1 MGKKLP
7 NIVKLKKGIYSSNIP
22 SVKKANKINNN
33 YNKKKKKNKR
43 KRHKNNQNA
52 HNFSSQKKDN
62 ISNNNFFINNLSIN
76 NNNGNPFI
84 FNAVYNNKKEKEK
97 PDWMSLETQK
107 IQDINNRFNEEIYE
121 YVNYIIPKNF
131 SLSQRQSTKQRLIN
145 IIKKHQ
151 PKWQVVLFG
160 SFSQNT
166 STIFSDLDFAILSND
181 IDSSRKMDINELIYL
196 MKILK
201 HDGFSRNIRLIR
213 ARVPILK
220 ATCSLTGIN
229 VDISVNRQNGCQAAG
244 LIRNILKKHQILKP
258 SIIILKILLKK
269 NNLNDAHTGGMSSF
283 LLFHLVYFYYITYK
297 KRNGRNRFNNDN
309 DMNINEDEKEDI
321 SYNDNNSNIEDN
333 NEEKQEDEYIDENE
347 DNYDEEKEISYDS
360 NSELKWNGKNK
371 LITKDGMITK
381 PISST
386 DEEDNS
392 NDDSNVIKN
401 GNSSSNSEE
410 VNVSHTKNK
419 NKNVCDFIQDFD
431 ENEDEDDGEG
441 ENEGEGEG
449 DDGDYKND
457 NNDFN
462 NNEEEKNNEDKN
474 SNIGHFIFT
483 FLKFYGKEFS
493 YREFGFSLNENNFG
507 DTFFK
512 LERTDMDCSDYIC
525 AESIQ
530 EQGIDVG
537 RSCYN
542 YPKIVNLFKTSY
554 NKIKIEKQKNTCSIL
569 KSLGFPS
576 I

>member
-7 NIVKLKKGIYSSNIP
+7 NIVKLKKGIYNNNIP

-33 YNKKKKKNKR
+33 YNKRKKKNKR
-43 KRHKNNQNA
+43 KKNKKNHNTQNFA
-52 HNFSSQKKDN
+52 SQKKDN
-62 ISNNNFFINNLSIN
+62 ISNNNIFINNLNIN

-84 FNAVYNNKKEKEK
+84 FNAVYNIKKEEKK

-121 YVNYIIPKNF
+121 YVNYIIPKNS
-131 SLSQRQSTKQRLIN
+131 SLSQRQNTKQRLIN
-145 IIKKHQ
+145 IIKKYQ

-166 STIFSDLDFAILSND
+166 STVFSDLDFAILSND

-244 LIRNILKKHQILKP
+244 LIRKILKKHKILKP

-283 LLFHLVYFYYITYK
+283 LLFHLVYFYYIIYK
-297 KRNGRNRFNNDN
+297 KRNKRNIFNNDT
-309 DMNINEDEKEDI
+309 NINEDEKEDI

-333 NEEKQEDEYIDENE
+333 DEENQEDEYIDENE

-360 NSELKWNGKNK
+360 NSDIKWNGKNK
-371 LITKDGMITK
+371 HLTKDGIIITK

-392 NDDSNVIKN
+392 NDDSNLIKN

-410 VNVSHTKNK
+410 DNANHTKYKNK
-419 NKNVCDFIQDFD
+419 NLSDFIQDFD
-431 ENEDEDDGEG
+431 ENEDEDEDED
-441 ENEGEGEG
+441 ENENEE
-449 DDGDYKND
+449 YKNGK
-457 NNDFN
+457 NYLN
-462 NNEEEKNNEDKN
+462 NNEEVKNNEEKN
-474 SNIGHFIFT
+474 TIGHFIFT
-483 FLKFYGKEFS
+483 FLKFYGKEFE
-493 YREFGFSLNENNFG
+493 YKQFGFSLNENNFG
-507 DTFFK
+507 ETFFK

-542 YPKIVNLFKTSY
+542 YPKIVNLFRTSY
-554 NKIKIEKQKNTCSIL
+554 SKIKIEKQKNTCSIL